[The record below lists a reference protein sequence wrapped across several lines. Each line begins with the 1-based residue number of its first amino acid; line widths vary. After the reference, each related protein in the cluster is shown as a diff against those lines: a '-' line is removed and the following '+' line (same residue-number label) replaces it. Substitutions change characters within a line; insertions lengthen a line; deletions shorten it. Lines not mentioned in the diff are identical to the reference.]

1 MLSKLIHFSVQNRFL
16 VVLAFV
22 FVAALGIYNFQRLP
36 IDAVP
41 DITNVQVQ
49 INTSSDGLS
58 TLQVEKQV
66 TFPIETSMSGLPKLE
81 QIRSL
86 SRFGFSQVTVVFE
99 DGTDIY
105 WARQLVSERLQQ
117 ARESIPPELGDP
129 TLGPISSGLGEIF
142 MWTVQAEPDA
152 KKEDGSPYNLID
164 LRTIQDWIVK
174 PQLLTVQG
182 VTEVNSIGGYEK
194 QIHIEPYPEKLLSYR
209 MTFHD
214 VLEALERNN
223 AFAGGGYIEH
233 RGEQY
238 IIQASGL
245 VTKLETIDSIPLR
258 TIDGVPIYVRDIAD
272 VHSGSELR
280 TGAATLNGEEAVIGT
295 AMMLI
300 GENSR
305 AVALRL
311 AKVLKEVNKSLPEG
325 VSAEAIYDRTNLV
338 NATIDTVKKNLIEG
352 ALLVIAILFFILG
365 NIRVALFVAVSIP
378 LSMLFAITGMVES
391 KIGGNLMSL
400 GAIDFGIIVDGSV
413 VMAENIIR
421 RFAETQHK
429 LGRMLSRKERVKLA
443 YESASEV
450 AKPVLSGV
458 AIIMIVYLPI
468 LTLTGIEGKMFVPM
482 SQVVLLA
489 LLGSLIISF
498 TLIPALIALF
508 LKGEVKEEEGR
519 FIGFGKAVY
528 EKALDKALVYKKTV
542 VGGAGAFLGLTALLA
557 LGLGSEFVPSLDEQD
572 LALQSLRIPATSVSQ
587 SVKMQKEVE
596 KAILAHGEI
605 DTVFARIGT
614 AEVATDPMPPGIAD
628 GYLMVKQRS
637 EWPDPNKSKLTL
649 INEIEETVSNIPGN
663 LYEFSQ
669 PIELRFNELISGVRS
684 DVAVK
689 IFGDD
694 LDVLRE
700 TAERV
705 EGVLKGIPGASDVKT
720 EQSSGLSTLQIN
732 VDREKVARYGINV
745 ADVQDVV
752 SLAVGGKQAGL
763 FFEGDKRFDI
773 IVRLPETLRE
783 ELEIIKNLPVPLSMS
798 EEKHSYSATHNPDY
812 DPKFIPLRL
821 LADIKLVE
829 GLNQVSRENTK
840 RRIVVQ
846 ANVRG
851 RDMGSFVEEA
861 STKIDSEVNLPAGY
875 WYKWGGQFENLQ
887 KAKARLMLVVP
898 VSLLLIFLILFSTF
912 GSAKDSIIVFSG
924 VPFALTGGVLALLI
938 RGIPF
943 SISAGVGFIALSGVA
958 VLDGVVM
965 VSFIKHLLSEG
976 KTIDQAVKEGALVRF
991 RPVLM
996 TSLVAALGLLPMAI
1010 ATSTGAE
1017 VQRPLATVVI
1027 GGVTSGLLLTLLVL
1041 PTLYRLFH
1049 KETAEAAMS
1058 VEDSH

>member
-1 MLSKLIHFSVQNRFL
+1 MNKLIHFSVQNRFL
-16 VVLAFV
+16 VVFAFV
-22 FVAALGIYNFQRLP
+22 FIGALGIYNFQRLP

-49 INTSSDGLS
+49 INTNSEGLS
-58 TLQVEKQV
+58 ALQVEKQV
-66 TFPIETSMSGLPKLE
+66 TFPIETAMSGLPKLE
-81 QIRSL
+81 EIRSL

-105 WARQLVSERLQQ
+105 WARQLVSERLGQ
-117 ARESIPPELGDP
+117 AREAIPPEFGDP
-129 TLGPISSGLGEIF
+129 SLGPISSGLGEIF
-142 MWTVQAEPDA
+142 MWSVNADPDA
-152 KKEDGSPYNLID
+152 KKEDGSPYKLTD

-174 PQLLTVQG
+174 PLLLTVKG
-182 VTEVNSIGGYEK
+182 VTEVNSIGGFKK
-194 QIHIEPYPEKLLSYR
+194 QIHIEPYPEKLISYQ
-209 MTFHD
+209 MTFRD
-214 VLEALERNN
+214 VLEAIERNN
-223 AFAGGGYIEH
+223 SFAGGGYIEH

-245 VTKLETIDSIPLR
+245 VTELDTIREIPVR
-258 TIDGVPIYVRDIAD
+258 TIDGTPIYIRDIAD
-272 VHSGSELR
+272 VHSGNELR
-280 TGAATLNGEEAVIGT
+280 TGAATLDGEEAVIGT

-305 AVALRL
+305 TVALQL
-311 AKVLKEVNKSLPEG
+311 AEALKQANKSLPEG
-325 VSAEAIYDRTNLV
+325 VTATPIYDRTNLV
-338 NATIDTVKKNLIEG
+338 NATIDTVKTNLIEG
-352 ALLVIAILFFILG
+352 ALLVIAILFLILG

-378 LSMLFAITGMVES
+378 LSMLFAVTGMVES

-421 RFAETQHK
+421 RFAEMQRK
-429 LGRMLSRKERVKLA
+429 LGRTLYKKERLKLA

-458 AIIMIVYLPI
+458 LIIMIVYLPI

-508 LKGEVKEEEGR
+508 LTGEVKEEEGKV
-519 FIGFGKAVY
+519 ISFGKSLY
-528 EKALDKALVYKKTV
+528 GKALDKALVYQKTV
-542 VGGAGAFLGLTALLA
+542 VGGAAALLLLTGLLA
-557 LGLGSEFVPSLDEQD
+557 LNLGSEFVPSLDEQD
-572 LALQSLRIPATSVSQ
+572 LAVQSLRIPATSVSQ
-587 SVKMQKEVE
+587 SVKMQKELE
-596 KAILAHGEI
+596 KAILTHEEI
-605 DTVFARIGT
+605 QTVFARIGT

-628 GYLMVKQRS
+628 GYLMVKPRS
-637 EWPDPNKSKLTL
+637 EWPDPKKSKLTL
-649 INEIEETVSNIPGN
+649 ISEIEETVSAFPGN
-663 LYEFSQ
+663 LFEFSQ

-694 LDVLRE
+694 LAVLRDN
-700 TAERV
+700 AKKV
-705 EGVLKGIPGASDVKT
+705 ESVLKGIEGASDVKT
-720 EQSSGLSTLQIN
+720 EQSSGLSTLQIKVN
-732 VDREKVARYGINV
+732 REQVARYGINV

-773 IVRLPETLRE
+773 VVRLPESLRE
-783 ELEIIKNLPVPLSMS
+783 KLEVIKELPIPLPQTEVEYSGSVQHNS
-798 EEKHSYSATHNPDY
+798 EY
-812 DPKFIPLRL
+812 DPKFVPLNL
-821 LADIKLVE
+821 LADINLVE

-851 RDMGSFVEEA
+851 RDLGSFVEEA
-861 STKIDSEVNLPAGY
+861 AKEIDNTVSLPAGY

-898 VSLLLIFLILFSTF
+898 VSLLLIFIILFSTF
-912 GSAKDSIIVFSG
+912 GSVKDSLLVFSG
-924 VPFALTGGVLALLI
+924 VPFALIGGVLALLL

-965 VSFIKHLLSEG
+965 LSFIKQLRAEG
-976 KTIDQAVKEGALVRF
+976 KSIDQAVREGALVRF

-996 TSLVAALGLLPMAI
+996 TSLVAGLGLLPMAL

-1027 GGVTSGLLLTLLVL
+1027 GGVSSGLILTLLVL
-1041 PTLYRLFH
+1041 PTLYKLFH
-1049 KETAEAAMS
+1049 KETNEEEAL
-1058 VEDSH
+1058 